1 MRYIDADKLIT
12 ALCDCTEDTWGKGLG
27 ASWWAQSVKL
37 KDNMVECINN
47 QPRADVAEVKHGY
60 WKDIYVKNGYGDIIE
75 KQIECSECKEF
86 FKVEIHANEYWKS
99 RFKNCPFCGAVMDGK
114 E

>member
-1 MRYIDADKLIT
+1 MARYIDADKLIT

-47 QPRADVAEVKHGY
+47 QPTADVVEVVRCMDCKHNKPQNISKQY
-60 WKDIYVKNGYGDIIE
+60 NHKTLYCCRSATIKVDADDYCSYGE
-75 KQIECSECKEF
+75 RK
-86 FKVEIHANEYWKS
+86 
-99 RFKNCPFCGAVMDGK
+99 
-114 E
+114 